1 MALTK
6 IVKINDKLSWALWKI
21 EAPWTELLKER
32 TLSRDELKLL
42 DAIHHPIKK
51 AEFLASRLALHALL
65 SSIGVDEY
73 TMYKDIHGKPHIMQY
88 SFHISLA
95 NSFPYAT
102 AIVSLDKP
110 VGIDIEKPS
119 DKLIRVQHKFLH
131 PSEWA
136 TFKDNPE
143 RLCLAWCAKE
153 SLYKLYGRKNLSFKA
168 NICIQDIDYP
178 HNSLLKADII
188 LPQQTQHFELKIIPL
203 ENFFVLFN
211 V

>member
-6 IVKINDKLSWALWKI
+6 IIKINDKLSWALWKI
-21 EAPWTELLKER
+21 EAPWAELLNER
-32 TLSRDELKLL
+32 EISEEEYELLN
-42 DAIHHPIKK
+42 AIHHPIKK

-65 SSIGVDEY
+65 TSVGIEDY
-73 TMYKDIHGKPHIMQY
+73 AMYKDNHGKPHIMQY

-95 NSFPYAT
+95 NSYPYAT
-102 AIVSLDKP
+102 AIINMDAP

-131 PSEWA
+131 PSEWS

-153 SLYKLYGRKNLSFKA
+153 SLYKLHGRKNLSFKG
-168 NICIQDIDYP
+168 NICIQEIDYP
-178 HNSLLKADII
+178 RTSLLKADII
-188 LPQQTQHFELKIIPL
+188 LPHQTQHFSLEIIPV